1 MAARGSTRIV
11 ETRHGLVLA
20 AAGVDASGVEPGSVV
35 LLPLDPD
42 ASARRLRSR
51 LLELT
56 GSDVAVVVTDT
67 AGRPWRTGLVDQAI
81 GVAGLAPLE
90 DLRGRDDGYGNVLD
104 ATVTATADELAAAA
118 DLVKGKLARRPVAVV
133 RGLAGA
139 VIAED
144 GPGAAALVRP
154 APRTCS
160 GWVTREVL
168 PSRRTVRSFT
178 DEPVDPAAVRRA
190 VAAAVTAPAPHH
202 TTPWRFVVVEDADVR
217 TQLLDAMLAAW
228 VADLRADGFT
238 EEQVARRVRRGDVLR
253 GVPCLVVPCLVREG
267 MHDYPDE
274 RRSAAEREMFVVATG
289 AGVQGFLVGLA
300 VEGLGSAWVSSTMFC
315 RDVVREVLDLP
326 GHWDP
331 MGAVAVGHPAATP
344 PDRPPRDP
352 ADFMVV
358 VRRGSHRAV
367 VAAFVARTVPLRTYA
382 RQLDHPDRPVAVP
395 AVGLEQLEHRV
406 VVDLLPDQREPD
418 EGREVV
424 VADRHRVG
432 VAEGA
437 LGDLGSRPDTDAGQ
451 RPQPGGRLGRRQ
463 VGERLE
469 AAGGAGCG
477 HDGPGA
483 GQVDAGPVPLPGRHG
498 GPGARPRAGP
508 TARRAGGRPGREPAR
523 RTAGRACG
531 RPARPPGR

>member
-1 MAARGSTRIV
+1 MSRRLEAWAPDGLPEVRAGDDLGAVLAGVLADPPLEDGDVVVVTSKVVSKAEGRVVAMDRDEAVASETVRVVAARGSTRIV

-20 AAGVDASGVEPGSVV
+20 AAGVDASGVEAGSVV

-56 GSDVAVVVTDT
+56 GFDVAVVVTDT

-104 ATVTATADELAAAA
+104 ATVTATADEVAAAA

-154 APRTCS
+154 AHEDMFRM
-160 GWVTREVL
+160 GHREVL

-202 TTPWRFVVVEDADVR
+202 TTPWRFVVVEDQDVR

-238 EEQVARRVRRGDVLR
+238 EEQVARRVRRGEVLR
-253 GVPCLVVPCLVREG
+253 GVPCLVVPCLAREG

-352 ADFMVV
+352 GDFMVV
-358 VRRGSHRAV
+358 VGEGHI
-367 VAAFVARTVPLRTYA
+367 AR
-382 RQLDHPDRPVAVP
+382 
-395 AVGLEQLEHRV
+395 
-406 VVDLLPDQREPD
+406 
-418 EGREVV
+418 
-424 VADRHRVG
+424 
-432 VAEGA
+432 
-437 LGDLGSRPDTDAGQ
+437 
-451 RPQPGGRLGRRQ
+451 
-463 VGERLE
+463 
-469 AAGGAGCG
+469 
-477 HDGPGA
+477 
-483 GQVDAGPVPLPGRHG
+483 
-498 GPGARPRAGP
+498 
-508 TARRAGGRPGREPAR
+508 
-523 RTAGRACG
+523 
-531 RPARPPGR
+531 